1 MKKLTLLENF
11 VAKKYENIQNY
22 EKECRF
28 QVSYWSAVLCR
39 TYSQFSCAWPC
50 ACVFYGRSTWVSIE
64 IDICQVFSF
73 CLKKCLK

>member
-11 VAKKYENIQNY
+11 VAKNYENIQNY

-39 TYSQFSCAWPC
+39 TYSGVALHV
-50 ACVFYGRSTWVSIE
+50 CVLRAFYVGEHR
-64 IDICQVFSF
+64 D
-73 CLKKCLK
+73 